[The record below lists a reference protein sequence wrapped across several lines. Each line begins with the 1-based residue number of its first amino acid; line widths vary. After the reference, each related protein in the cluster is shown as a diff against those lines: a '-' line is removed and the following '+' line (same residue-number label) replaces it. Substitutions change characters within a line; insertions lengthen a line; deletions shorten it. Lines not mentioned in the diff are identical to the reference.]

1 MKKMKFL
8 LSFRKEF
15 LQIIFNSEISQSEIE
30 ILRKL
35 RTNKFTNTVHSC
47 YNRIIEII
55 NNGNSKTT
63 LKKLKHRVSADETRT
78 TGDQDLL
85 GRWNHFLDWN
95 ERERER
101 EIQRRRLWRNFGWF
115 QISDWFNTELE
126 IRNLFIVS

>member
-1 MKKMKFL
+1 MKFL

-55 NNGNSKTT
+55 NNGNSKTA

-85 GRWNHFLDWN
+85 GR
-95 ERERER
+95 
-101 EIQRRRLWRNFGWF
+101 
-115 QISDWFNTELE
+115 
-126 IRNLFIVS
+126 